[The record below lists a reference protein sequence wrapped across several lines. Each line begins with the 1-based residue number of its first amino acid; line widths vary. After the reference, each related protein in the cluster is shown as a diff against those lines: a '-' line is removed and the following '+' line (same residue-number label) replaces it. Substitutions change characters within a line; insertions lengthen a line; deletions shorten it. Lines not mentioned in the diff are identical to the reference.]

1 MRQNYLTKMLFT
13 KSGEKRS
20 RNRFIPLPNSFT
32 LMRQSSMKSSTH
44 SGQFSKR
51 VLTIVRKIPPGYVST
66 YGDVASMAGRPQA
79 SRAVGNIM
87 RTCSTLGVP
96 CHRVVAANG
105 QIGGYDVLAMKYQ
118 LLHNEG
124 IIFQG
129 KRIKDFKKVRWYC
142 QK

>member
-13 KSGEKRS
+13 KSGGKRS
-20 RNRFIPLPNSFT
+20 HNRLVVLLNSFT
-32 LMRQSSMKSSTH
+32 LMRQLSMKSPTR

-51 VLTIVRKIPPGYVST
+51 VLTIVRQIPLGYVST
-66 YGDVASMAGRPQA
+66 YGDVAAMAGQPHA

-87 RTCSTLGVP
+87 RTCSTPGVP

-105 QIGGYDVLAMKYQ
+105 QVGGYNVLAMKYQ

-124 IIFQG
+124 IVFQG

>member
-1 MRQNYLTKMLFT
+1 
-13 KSGEKRS
+13 
-20 RNRFIPLPNSFT
+20 
-32 LMRQSSMKSSTH
+32 MKPSTR

-51 VLTIVRKIPPGYVST
+51 VLTIVRQIPLGYVSP

-87 RTCSTLGVP
+87 RTCSTSRVP

-129 KRIKDFKKVRWYC
+129 KRIKDFKKIRWYG